1 MKTIWFQ
8 VLAWLGAVSLALL
21 LAFVSPNESTLMG
34 RMPALNAKRLNQQP
48 IALPEGLPAGRT
60 LALVAFHRGHRGEIE
75 SWIKGMELRENG
87 PIEWLKIPV
96 LDDPGSDHARSDIE
110 QRILSRHSAL
120 VDQSRL
126 VPVFTNREAFIRAAG
141 LSGSDHAWVLVIGR
155 DGQVL
160 ARAEGEFSEEKGQAM
175 RATLLAQSNVMSF

>member
-1 MKTIWFQ
+1 MKTIWIQ
-8 VLAWLGAVSLALL
+8 VIAWLAAVTVALL
-21 LAFVSPNESTLMG
+21 LAFAAPNESTLMG

-60 LALVAFHRGHRGEIE
+60 LALVAFHRGHRDEIE
-75 SWIKGMELRENG
+75 SWIKGMELREDG
-87 PIEWLKIPV
+87 PIQWLRIPV
-96 LDDPGSDHARSDIE
+96 LDDPGSESARTDIE
-110 QRILSRHSAL
+110 KRILARHSAP

-141 LSGSDHAWVLVIGR
+141 LSSSDHAWVLVIGR

-160 ARAEGEFSEEKGQAM
+160 ARAEGEYSEEKGQAL
-175 RATLLAQSNVMSF
+175 RQTLLAQSATSAF

>member
-1 MKTIWFQ
+1 MKTTTLQ
-8 VLAWLGAVSLALL
+8 VIAWLAAVTVALL
-21 LAFVSPNESTLMG
+21 LAVAAPNESALMG
-34 RMPALNAKRLNQQP
+34 RMPTLNAKRLNQQP
-48 IALPEGLPAGRT
+48 IALPAGLPAGRT
-60 LALVAFHRGHRGEIE
+60 LALVAFERGHRAEVE

-96 LDDPGSDHARSDIE
+96 LDDPGSELARSDIE
-110 QRILSRHSAL
+110 KRILSRHTAL

-141 LSGSDHAWVLVIGR
+141 LTSSEHAWVLVIGR

-160 ARAEGEFSEEKGQAM
+160 ARAEGEYSEEKGQAL
-175 RATLLAQSNVMSF
+175 RETLLAQSSLVSF

>member
-8 VLAWLGAVSLALL
+8 VFGWLAAATLALL
-21 LAFVSPNESTLMG
+21 FAFASPNESAVMG
-34 RMPALNAKRLNQQP
+34 RMPAVNAKRLNQQP

-60 LALVAFHRGHRGEIE
+60 LALVAFQRGHRDEIE
-75 SWIKGMELRENG
+75 SWIKGMELKENG
-87 PIEWLKIPV
+87 PIQWLKIPV
-96 LDDPGSDHARSDIE
+96 LDDPGSETARSDIE
-110 QRILSRHSAL
+110 KRILARHSAL

-141 LSGSDHAWVLVIGR
+141 LSSSDHAWVLVIGR

-160 ARAEGEFSEEKGQAM
+160 ARVEGEFSEEKGQAL
-175 RATLLAQSNVMSF
+175 RETLLAQSGQASF

>member
-1 MKTIWFQ
+1 MRTIWLQ
-8 VLAWLGAVSLALL
+8 VIAWLAAVSVALL
-21 LAFVSPNESTLMG
+21 LAFAAPNESTLMG

-60 LALVAFHRGHRGEIE
+60 LALVAFQRGHRDEIE
-75 SWIKGMELRENG
+75 SWIKGMELREDG
-87 PIEWLKIPV
+87 PIQWLKIPV
-96 LDDPGSDHARSDIE
+96 LDDPGSESARIDIE
-110 QRILSRHSAL
+110 RGILERHSGL

-141 LSGSDHAWVLVIGR
+141 LSSSDHAWVLVIGR

-160 ARAEGEFSEEKGQAM
+160 ARAEGEYSQEKGEALRQ
-175 RATLLAQSNVMSF
+175 TLLAQSPNAAF